1 MAAYAAVTSLMGT
14 IHLVSQSNM
23 DLLEDHKEQLK
34 LLYEKVGSLLEF
46 LDDETMIDLRKEIK
60 NVAEKVE
67 DEVES
72 YIQRE
77 AQRTLLKILRRVLHL
92 PTKDNGKLFRFCQR
106 VIEDVDSIKE
116 NQQKKK
122 NNNSQIRNNPS
133 LMYYDP
139 SIVSFFDIRGWIT
152 ASKDYNYRNI
162 LACLLQDA
170 IGVKEKLDKFSDEDL
185 EDHLQKGLKARRYLI
200 VAEYA
205 SFPNVPFPMRFL
217 EQEESWNLFRP
228 KAFDKKVCPMKF
240 DNVAKEVVKNCKEL
254 PLVISTV
261 AGTLSGKR
269 TLDEWWKVAQTVSS
283 LVNLDDYQRCSGVLV
298 LSYNHLP
305 PHLKSCFLY
314 FGVFPKAREIS
325 VKKLLRLWTAEG
337 LLELKG
343 LEEPEKLGSSLLQD
357 LIDKSLVVVGEQSLD
372 GKIKAYRIHDLL
384 HDLCLGEAES
394 ENLLYVLNPPVS
406 KGHQTVFP
414 KGSRWVSLHSTRGYF
429 SSIRFDDLMRSK
441 TRSLHIS
448 FSISIDRLV
457 LRLNHFKFLRVLDLE
472 KVSCYDLP
480 REIVQLSSLRY
491 FSMMVCKITKDLSI
505 SKLWNLQTLVF
516 RQSYRGASP
525 PIILSNGIWEM
536 SQLRHLQGMYL
547 CSPPQLSANEVK
559 YRALEN
565 LQSVSGLS
573 SRCCT
578 KEIFEGIK
586 KVKKVQIFDMVHEI
600 CSKLKCL
607 DNLICLHELEELS
620 IEGYIYSFIRLPRL
634 EFFPPNLTKL
644 TVNNTRLPW
653 KEMTIISKLPKLK
666 VLQLKKYA
674 FDMKIVWELTEMG
687 FPELR
692 FLLLE
697 ESTLVYW
704 RAADD
709 YFPCL
714 ERVVIRNCR
723 YLHEIPQGFADSM
736 TLQQIE
742 LHGCRPSLVTF
753 VDRIQKEQLES
764 SGSDMRKVYAFDTIR
779 EFDEDHGEVMKTV
792 EEDSNED
799 LQNFI

>member
-23 DLLEDHKEQLK
+23 DLLEDHREQLK

-106 VIEDVDSIKE
+106 VIEDVDSQRVIEDVDSIKE

-133 LMYYDP
+133 LVGSSSPQFHVSSLENDMVGHKIELDCMRSQLRGCSSQLEVISIVGMGGIGKSTFAKKMYYDP

-152 ASKDYNYRNI
+152 MSKDYNYRNI
-162 LACLLQDA
+162 LACLLQDS

-200 VAEYA
+200 V
-205 SFPNVPFPMRFL
+205 
-217 EQEESWNLFRP
+217 QEESWNLFCQ

-254 PLVISTV
+254 LLVISTV

-283 LVNLDDYQRCSGVLV
+283 LVNLDDYQRCSGVLA

-357 LIDKSLVVVGEQSLD
+357 LIDKSLVFVGEQSLD
-372 GKIKAYRIHDLL
+372 GKIKTYRIHDLL
-384 HDLCLGEAES
+384 HDLCLREAES

-414 KGSRWVSLHSTRGYF
+414 KGSRWVSLHSTRGYWTW
-429 SSIRFDDLMRSK
+429 RKYL
-441 TRSLHIS
+441 
-448 FSISIDRLV
+448 
-457 LRLNHFKFLRVLDLE
+457 
-472 KVSCYDLP
+472 
-480 REIVQLSSLRY
+480 
-491 FSMMVCKITKDLSI
+491 SMMVCKITKDLSI

-525 PIILSNGIWEM
+525 PIILSNGIWGL
-536 SQLRHLQGMYL
+536 SQLRHLQSTGMYL

-559 YRALEN
+559 YRVLAN

-578 KEIFEGIK
+578 KESFEGIK
-586 KVKKVQIFDMVHEI
+586 KVKKVQIFDTVHEI
-600 CSKLKCL
+600 YSKLKCL

-620 IEGYIYSFIRLPRL
+620 IEGYIYSFIRLLRL

-687 FPELR
+687 FLELR

-714 ERVVIRNCR
+714 EHVVIRNCR

-764 SGSDMRKVYAFDTIR
+764 SGSDMLKVYAFDTIR

-799 LQNFI
+799 IQNFI